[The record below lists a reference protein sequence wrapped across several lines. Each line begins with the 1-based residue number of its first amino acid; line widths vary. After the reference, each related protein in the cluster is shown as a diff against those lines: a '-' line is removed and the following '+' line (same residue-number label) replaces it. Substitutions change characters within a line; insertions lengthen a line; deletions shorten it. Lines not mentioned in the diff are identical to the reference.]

1 MPPGLDYDQAGGYI
15 GGVGSA
21 YMGIV
26 DRLFLKKD
34 EWVIIT
40 GATGTIGLAAVQI
53 AKKIIGAK
61 VIALGSDTRNTGRL
75 EIVKQMGADHVI
87 DYIKNPKWADMVK
100 EITGGKGAECAY
112 DAVGGDSFMQCIRS
126 LARGG
131 RIVVEGFVAGF
142 PLLPMNLVLVKGLY
156 VCGPISTFP
165 PNPDAA
171 NNQEA
176 RLKDWAKDLAPY
188 ISHRFPISQAKEALQ
203 TMAERQ
209 QVGRIIIHPQEF

>member
-1 MPPGLDYDQAGGYI
+1 M
-15 GGVGSA
+15 
-21 YMGIV
+21 
-26 DRLFLKKD
+26 
-34 EWVIIT
+34 IIT
-40 GATGTIGLAAVQI
+40 GSTGAIGLAAVQL
-53 AKKIIGAK
+53 AKKLGAK

-75 EIVKQMGADHVI
+75 EVVKKMGADHVI
-87 DYIKNPKWADMVK
+87 DYVKNPKWSDMVK

-112 DAVGGDSFMQCIRS
+112 DAVGGDSFMQCIRG

-142 PLLPMNLVLVKGLY
+142 PQLPMNLVLVKGLY

-165 PNPDAA
+165 PNPDASQ
-171 NNQEA
+171 NRES
-176 RLKDWAKDLAPY
+176 RLMNWAKDLAPH
-188 ISHRFPISQAKEALQ
+188 ISHRYKLSETKDALT